1 MLRKRSFFVLAAMM
15 AVSACASGGG
25 GGGVTPPV
33 VPPVIPPVTPP
44 VTPPTP
50 YASNCTATPG
60 AISCTTTGQF
70 QLLGPQAGLRADG
83 TVTTGT
89 FDFFSIQRKGSATLF
104 DEDTYVLANF
114 ALASLFYHY
123 YKGFQS
129 KDDGLG
135 PVRVAPEYRH
145 DGFGNLLPVASG
157 SMTLFD
163 ITNVLQ
169 GGLDYVQLGKIS
181 PNPVN
186 GAYGFFAVGRYPG
199 TPSMPTTGSARY
211 DGGTRGLYVNGSNV
225 AFSTASDVTMTA
237 NFATG
242 AVSGST
248 SNFKMVDAAGVAAAA
263 PAGLA
268 FTFNGNIAGA
278 AFTGTA
284 SNSGMTGSVNGAFY
298 GELGGA
304 PVEAGLSYNLGSSTG
319 GGSMMGVGG
328 LKKN

>member
-1 MLRKRSFFVLAAMM
+1 MLRKRLFFVLAAMM

-25 GGGVTPPV
+25 GGGGVVTPPV
-33 VPPVIPPVTPP
+33 VPP

-60 AISCTTTGQF
+60 AISCSTTGQF

-83 TVTTGT
+83 TVTTST

-114 ALASLFYHY
+114 ASASLIYHY
-123 YKGFQS
+123 YKGFQN

-135 PVRVAPEYRH
+135 PVRVGGEYRS

-169 GGLDYVQLGKIS
+169 GGLDYVQLGEVA
-181 PNPVN
+181 PNPVY
-186 GAYGFFAVGRYPG
+186 GAYDFFAVGRYPA

-211 DGGTRGLYVNGSNV
+211 DGGTRGVYVNGSNV

-237 NFATG
+237 NFGSG

-248 SNFKMVDAAGVAAAA
+248 SNFKMVNAAGAAVTA

-284 SNSGMTGSVNGAFY
+284 SNAGMTGDVRGAFY
-298 GELGGA
+298 GEPNGA
-304 PVEAGLSYNLGSSTG
+304 PVEVGLSYNLGSTTG

>member
-25 GGGVTPPV
+25 GGGGGVTPPV
-33 VPPVIPPVTPP
+33 VPPVTPP
-44 VTPPTP
+44 PPP
-50 YASNCTATPG
+50 YASNCTTTPG

-70 QLLGPQAGLRADG
+70 QLLGPQASLRADG
-83 TVTTGT
+83 TVTTDA
-89 FDFFSIQRKGSATLF
+89 FDYFSIQRKGSGTLF
-104 DEDTYVLANF
+104 AEDTYVLANF
-114 ALASLFYHY
+114 GLVSLFYHY
-123 YKGFQS
+123 YKGFES
-129 KDDGLG
+129 KNDGLG
-135 PVRVAPEYRH
+135 PVRVAGEYRH

-169 GGLDYVQLGKIS
+169 GGLDYVQLGKVA
-181 PNPVN
+181 PNPIN
-186 GAYGFFAVGRYPG
+186 GAYTFFAVGRYPA

-211 DGGTRGLYVNGSNV
+211 DGGTRGIYVDGANT

-237 NFATG
+237 NFGTG
-242 AVSGST
+242 AVNGST
-248 SNFKMVDAAGVAAAA
+248 SNFKMVNAAGAAVTA

-278 AFTGTA
+278 SFAGTA
-284 SNSGMTGSVNGAFY
+284 SNAGMTGNVSGAFY
-298 GELGGA
+298 GEPNGA
-304 PVEAGLSYNLGSSTG
+304 PVEAGLSYNLGSATG